1 MGGGGV
7 ERDIVNSLRPAWE
20 GGGVVRGQCEFKL
33 CFPID
38 VADPLHLL
46 HVKNQEI
53 AQLKLRIQQ
62 EQEIVAHVQ
71 MSQVI
76 NNAKQVQIPR

>member
-1 MGGGGV
+1 M
-7 ERDIVNSLRPAWE
+7 
-20 GGGVVRGQCEFKL
+20 
-33 CFPID
+33 
-38 VADPLHLL
+38 ADPLHLL

-71 MSQVI
+71 MSQVMQSKFKYPGFRDSRTCLNI
-76 NNAKQVQIPR
+76 PGSSYQIFIYYNKQRYFSR

>member
-1 MGGGGV
+1 M
-7 ERDIVNSLRPAWE
+7 
-20 GGGVVRGQCEFKL
+20 
-33 CFPID
+33 
-38 VADPLHLL
+38 ADPLHLL

-71 MSQVI
+71 MAQVRD
-76 NNAKQVQIPR
+76 NANQVQILYQGSRFFL

>member
-1 MGGGGV
+1 
-7 ERDIVNSLRPAWE
+7 
-20 GGGVVRGQCEFKL
+20 
-33 CFPID
+33 

-71 MSQVI
+71 MAQVRD
-76 NNAKQVQIPR
+76 NANQVQILYQGSRFFL